1 MYYFIVNPNAR
12 SGKGRIIWQKVCQVM
27 NSKGLAYE
35 ALFTEK
41 KGQAA
46 ELAREAAE
54 RSNRAAQ
61 GERTNQ
67 GSDEKIIV
75 AMGGDGTISE
85 VMDGIWDLPEVTFAF
100 IPIGSGND
108 FARSLGI
115 SSDWRKALEGILSE
129 KHRIYFHPG
138 RLEYDGKV
146 RALVLMQPSATE
158 QIVCVLNLSLIV
170 WD

>member
-1 MYYFIVNPNAR
+1 MYYFIVNPNAK
-12 SGKGRIIWQKVCQVM
+12 SGKGRIIWQKVCRVM
-27 NSKGLAYE
+27 NSKGLTYE

-54 RSNRAAQ
+54 RSRRTAQ

-85 VMDGIWDLPEVTFAF
+85 VLDGIWDHPEVTFAF

-108 FARSLGI
+108 WYIVRLAQSPGRYSF
-115 SSDWRKALEGILSE
+115 RKAPDLFPSGASGI
-129 KHRIYFHPG
+129 
-138 RLEYDGKV
+138 
-146 RALVLMQPSATE
+146 
-158 QIVCVLNLSLIV
+158 
-170 WD
+170 